1 MFSEKELDSIL
12 SSIFHLS
19 KFEIEGDNIFI
30 SNKCYKEANMI
41 LSAMKKKETKQEK
54 MNLIKKIGSANIKS
68 DCVTQSLSSLLKIYN
83 K

>member
-1 MFSEKELDSIL
+1 MFSEKKLDSIL

-19 KFEIEGDNIFI
+19 KFEIEGENIFI

-41 LSAMKKKETKQEK
+41 LSAIKEKETNQEK
-54 MNLIKKIGSANIKS
+54 MDLIKRIRSLNIKS
-68 DCVTQSLSSLLKIYN
+68 DCVSQSLSSLLKIYN